1 MNTSTDSSVDSDHL
15 LHSFNNSSD
24 SQISKNNNKNN
35 HNNENNF
42 NRNQFITRS
51 PPSPNT
57 SSESSRGYWP
67 DHVLNGGPLIR
78 RVTEGEEG
86 STGTSESESELDEG
100 VGGSNDDIETRI
112 GGQSLKPMEESY
124 GNRVEGSRRNT
135 ITNSSN
141 SRPYSAS
148 QPLKPSTSTHRLS
161 NPTVQ
166 YQQNGLISRDSENR
180 QSTPQGEILPPSMD
194 NISVNSSKKKR
205 NLDNESSDGR
215 RYHRSKGKERARR
228 NARTY
233 TTSASDPL
241 DPLSSL
247 RHPPSSN
254 IYSQSSSAVLSPA
267 SIAHSLY
274 DNSTTS
280 PRLNNDQTIYVPQT
294 QPAPQSLQQLLQTV
308 DLSAA
313 LLLVQTLQK
322 NQQQAQKS
330 TPLPPPEAS
339 PTPFS
344 DSNYNHERDR
354 TTSSNY
360 FSDQTNAVSIS
371 SADTHTPLLP
381 PASLSPPHS
390 PSKISYAN
398 NSEGS
403 STRPRASTFLS
414 SNNASSST
422 ATEKKD
428 RRRSLSFN
436 FGAGNVS
443 KKLRISSMNGKDNL
457 PKVKERI
464 LDDRA
469 YIGEHGRDFEGM
481 S

>member
-1 MNTSTDSSVDSDHL
+1 MNTSTDSSIDSDHL

-24 SQISKNNNKNN
+24 SQISKNNNNN
-35 HNNENNF
+35 NNNNDNNF
-42 NRNQFITRS
+42 NFKVRD

-86 STGTSESESELDEG
+86 STGTSESEFDDG
-100 VGGSNDDIETRI
+100 VGGSDDDMDIEEVMKEEDQAEPI
-112 GGQSLKPMEESY
+112 EESY
-124 GNRVEGSRRNT
+124 SNRIEGSRRNT

-141 SRPYSAS
+141 SRPHSAS
-148 QPLKPSTSTHRLS
+148 HPIRPSTSTHLLS
-161 NPTVQ
+161 NPLIQ
-166 YQQNGLISRDSENR
+166 HQSDGLISRDSETKR
-180 QSTPQGEILPPSMD
+180 SSKRGETLPSSID
-194 NISVNSSKKKR
+194 NISVNSSR
-205 NLDNESSDGR
+205 NNGSRDNESSDGSR
-215 RYHRSKGKERARR
+215 RHRSKGKERERR
-228 NARTY
+228 NNRTF
-233 TTSASDPL
+233 TSPAFDPL

-247 RHPPSSN
+247 SHPSSSSN
-254 IYSQSSSAVLSPA
+254 VYSQSSSATPGPSRVTYS
-267 SIAHSLY
+267 SY
-274 DNSTTS
+274 DNSATS
-280 PRLNNDQTIYVPQT
+280 SRLNNDQSSYIPSPT
-294 QPAPQSLQQLLQTV
+294 APQSLQQLLQTV

-322 NQQQAQKS
+322 TQQQSQQIP
-330 TPLPPPEAS
+330 TPPPAPKATLTS
-339 PTPFS
+339 FS
-344 DSNYNHERDR
+344 DSSYNHERDR

-360 FSDQTNAVSIS
+360 FSDQTNAMSIS

-390 PSKISYAN
+390 PSKISYTN
-398 NSEGS
+398 NLEIS
-403 STRPRASTFLS
+403 STRPRAATFLPS
-414 SNNASSST
+414 YGANSST

-443 KKLRISSMNGKDNL
+443 KKLRISSSNGKDNL
-457 PKVKERI
+457 QKVKERI

-469 YIGEHGRDFEGM
+469 YLGEQGRDFEGEF
-481 S
+481 